1 VVNHCKDEE
10 YISIPYVLN
19 SGRLDEF
26 KLYFEDVELE
36 CEGYSVESDALL
48 VEFPTDLTPNSY
60 RAMLKFGERS
70 CGKEFENVTLNV
82 LYPREVIVQRW
93 GDVLAVTNE
102 DYNGGYEFVAFQ
114 WYKNGVAIDSAT
126 SSILYVPE
134 GLDLSAEYSVMLTR
148 EDDNVTLMTCS
159 AQLIDFGNETERQVV
174 IFSRDEVMD
183 VEVPQNSRMKVWS
196 TSGVLLKEY
205 TIVEGFNSVSTLGLK
220 GMCILEFIFEDN
232 SREIQ
237 QVVL

>member
-1 VVNHCKDEE
+1 
-10 YISIPYVLN
+10 
-19 SGRLDEF
+19 
-26 KLYFEDVELE
+26 
-36 CEGYSVESDALL
+36 
-48 VEFPTDLTPNSY
+48 
-60 RAMLKFGERS
+60 
-70 CGKEFENVTLNV
+70 
-82 LYPREVIVQRW
+82 
-93 GDVLAVTNE
+93 
-102 DYNGGYEFVAFQ
+102 
-114 WYKNGVAIDSAT
+114 
-126 SSILYVPE
+126 
-134 GLDLSAEYSVMLTR
+134 
-148 EDDNVTLMTCS
+148 MTCS

-183 VEVPQNSRMKVWS
+183 VEVSQNSRMKVWS